1 MEDKLRELAAKY
13 EIPEE
18 LLRKAIQLEKEKV
31 VLQNRRIVPVLEK
44 MIERYADSP
53 ESSMEDDDYGT

>member
-1 MEDKLRELAAKY
+1 MKDKLRELAVKY

-31 VLQNRRIVPVLEK
+31 VLQNRRMVPVLVE
-44 MIERYADSP
+44 MIERHADLP
-53 ESSMEDDDYGT
+53 ESSTEDENYGA